1 MLLEQ
6 LDVHMQNKQKQK
18 ANQKTLSYYLT
29 QLTKINPKWILDPQ
43 IQEAE
48 QILNTINP
56 KKAIPRHIIIKLLK
70 IKTKII
76 SS

>member
-29 QLTKINPKWILDPQ
+29 QLTKINPKWILDPS
-43 IQEAE
+43 ARAK
-48 QILNTINP
+48 TI
-56 KKAIPRHIIIKLLK
+56 
-70 IKTKII
+70 
-76 SS
+76 